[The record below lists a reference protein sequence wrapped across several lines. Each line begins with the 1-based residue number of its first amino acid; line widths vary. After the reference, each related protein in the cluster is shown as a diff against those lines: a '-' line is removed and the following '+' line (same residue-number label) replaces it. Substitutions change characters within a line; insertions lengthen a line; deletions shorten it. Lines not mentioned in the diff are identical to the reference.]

1 MQNPPAQIGDA
12 DGTRKH
18 VCVVTPCYNE
28 VDNVAELHKAIRGVF
43 AGLPQ
48 YTYTHL
54 FIDNASKDGTALIL
68 RDLAASDPN
77 VKVILNA
84 RNFGHIRSPY
94 HGLLQSDG
102 DATVAMASDF
112 QDPPA
117 MIPEFLSKWEEGFKI
132 VIGVKVESAE
142 SSLMYALRSFYYG
155 LAAKLSD
162 VELMQHVTGFG
173 VYDRRVLDILRRI
186 DDPYP
191 YFRGLIADI
200 GLDICKIPYRQPK
213 RIRGIT
219 KNNFYTLYDIAMLGI
234 TNHSKIPLRIATMAG
249 FVMSGGSLLIA
260 FCYLV
265 AKLLFWYQYP
275 AGAVPILISLFF
287 FSSVQLFFIGII
299 GEYVGAI
306 HTQVQKRPLVI
317 EEERINFDGV
327 ADVAWESRDVPVK
340 PSPVT
345 ASGRNPTL
353 LISSDRP
360 TDREAV

>member
-1 MQNPPAQIGDA
+1 MQDPPEPIGDA
-12 DGTRKH
+12 RGASKH
-18 VCVVTPCYNE
+18 ICVVTPCYNE
-28 VDNVAELHKAIRGVF
+28 VDNVGELYEAVREVF
-43 AGLPQ
+43 AGLPK
-48 YTYTHL
+48 YTYSHM
-54 FIDNASKDGTALIL
+54 FIDNASKDGTVPIL
-68 RDLAASDPN
+68 RELAASDPN

-94 HGLLQSDG
+94 HALLQSDG
-102 DATVAMASDF
+102 DATVVMASDF

-117 MIPEFLSKWEEGFKI
+117 MIPEFLKKWEEGFKI
-132 VIGVKVESAE
+132 VIGVKVGSEE
-142 SSLMYALRSFYYG
+142 RPLMYTLRGFYYG

-173 VYDRRVLDILRRI
+173 VYDRRVLEILRKI

-213 RIRGIT
+213 RLRGIT

-234 TNHSKIPLRIATMAG
+234 TNHSKVPLRVATMAG
-249 FVMSGGSLLIA
+249 FVMSGGSFLMAL
-260 FCYLV
+260 CYLA

-275 AGAVPILISLFF
+275 AGAAPILITLFF

-299 GEYVGAI
+299 GEYIGAI

-317 EEERINFDGV
+317 EEERLNFDGV
-327 ADVAWESRDVPVK
+327 PEDAWKSGDVAAK

-345 ASGRNPTL
+345 AGGRNSMHLTP
-353 LISSDRP
+353 SD
-360 TDREAV
+360 